1 MFLFWASLLA
11 PLSAQEPDAPAAAPP
26 TPPSLPAPADPEA
39 PVAAGPVSSGEV
51 PDPLRPWVDWVLH
64 DLPDLGSPPA
74 YDSAETRLSLWPS
87 RLELDVTAEGA
98 TFSLEVAVFSPAWL
112 VLPGSEK
119 HWPGAVAL
127 DGRAVPV
134 VAREGRPAVR
144 LPEGTG
150 TITGRFQWRELPQQI
165 QLPPEIGLLA
175 LRIGGEEQS
184 APSWDKDGTLW
195 LQRQVSQEPVDE
207 DFLSLKV
214 HSLIEDGNPL
224 WFETRI
230 EMIVAGK
237 SREETLGSVLPL
249 DWQLAQVEA
258 ALPVA
263 IDDAGQLK
271 AQLRAGRWNITLRA
285 FRTDPPERIA
295 FAEGATP
302 AVTDQALAYRARP
315 EFRQAEITGLPQ
327 IDVAQTQVP
336 EDWRSLP
343 VYRWD
348 TATAFELVERVRGP
362 GQRSEVPLSIQRS
375 LWLDDDGKALTYQDT
390 LTGAIREIRR
400 LDAAPGHELGSV
412 RSEGEPQLVTHNP
425 EGGAPGFEVRAP
437 QLEVVATGRIALGR
451 TLPATGWRS
460 DAENL
465 RATLQLP
472 PGYRVFALFGAD
484 YSRGDWLTSWT
495 LLDIFLL
502 LLFTLAVFRLRGG
515 WAGLLAF
522 VAFGLAYHEAGA
534 PHLPWLLLL
543 IPVALAGSLPSG
555 RWQRVAV
562 GVKWGAAGILILFL
576 VPFLAFQIQGAV
588 FPQLERTGSR
598 ASTVGAYVDNQRG
611 VIPAT
616 ESEVRDSL
624 SKLAMSRPGEPKA
637 RALYR
642 ASEVGDNLKA
652 DPKAIIQTG
661 PGVPAWSWR
670 TVTFG
675 WDGPVSASQEVRP
688 LLIPPV
694 LSRLLGGVRV
704 VCLVLLAGLLL
715 RPKRLR
721 KTPET
726 AEPLSGGAGAGP
738 HRGGALLALVLALLT
753 VPGSA
758 RAQFPDAGMLE
769 ELKTRLTESSDAFP
783 GAADIASA
791 SLELADETFVLQL
804 EYHAAA
810 RTAVPVPVP
819 LAALVPGGAEF
830 ESGGPAILVRREGV
844 LWTLLPD
851 EGIHRISLRGRVRDR
866 ADWEWGFALKPR
878 RISVEAPGW
887 TVSGLRPDGSAED
900 QLLFARVRREEENAA
915 AHYDRPDTRHA
926 LLVERRI
933 ELGLVWQVHTTVS
946 RLSPAGRAVALR
958 VPLLPGEKVV
968 SAGRSVEDGA
978 IDIRLAPDMQEISW
992 EGELAPSDTLVLA
1005 TREDDSWTER
1015 WRLVASPIW
1024 NVSFS
1029 GLEPIFE
1036 HPEGRLVP
1044 LWQPWPGEP
1053 ASLTVSRPEAVAGAA
1068 VTIDN
1073 AEHTLV
1079 PGRRQHASSLALSL
1093 RTSLG
1098 EDFLLTLP
1106 PNAEVTTL
1114 SHDNKNIPV
1123 RKEGDAVVVPLHPGA
1138 QSIKVEWR
1146 LPADAGGWT
1155 RVDAVSLPVEAA
1167 NVSTVIRP
1175 PEDRWLL
1182 LADGPQRGPAVQFW
1196 GILLFALLVA
1206 AVLSRVP
1213 RSPLS
1218 LLEWLLL
1225 SIGLIQVSV
1234 FLSLFVVAWLFLL
1247 RWRGSEG
1254 FQALGRAAYNV
1265 CEAVLIFLTLWAVGT
1280 FFVIAS
1286 RGLLGSPEMYIAGN
1300 GSSASYLNWFT
1311 ARSSGE
1317 LPVPGYWSVSIW
1329 WFRLA
1334 MLLWALWLAAAL
1346 VRWLRLGW
1354 KNSSLGGHFRP
1365 RPPRPVATSAV
1376 ETAAAAGSSEPGPS
1390 DGPRPEGS
1398 R

>member
-1 MFLFWASLLA
+1 M
-11 PLSAQEPDAPAAAPP
+11 
-26 TPPSLPAPADPEA
+26 
-39 PVAAGPVSSGEV
+39 
-51 PDPLRPWVDWVLH
+51 
-64 DLPDLGSPPA
+64 
-74 YDSAETRLSLWPS
+74 
-87 RLELDVTAEGA
+87 
-98 TFSLEVAVFSPAWL
+98 
-112 VLPGSEK
+112 
-119 HWPGAVAL
+119 
-127 DGRAVPV
+127 
-134 VAREGRPAVR
+134 
-144 LPEGTG
+144 
-150 TITGRFQWRELPQQI
+150 PQQI

-175 LRIGGEEQS
+175 LRIGGEVQN
-184 APSWDKDGTLW
+184 APSWDKNGTLW

-263 IDDAGQLK
+263 IDDAGRLK

-302 AVTDQALAYRARP
+302 AAADQALAYRPRP

-412 RSEGEPQLVTHNP
+412 RSGGEPQLITHNP

-437 QLEVVATGRIALGR
+437 QLEVVATGRIALER

-543 IPVALAGSLPSG
+543 IPVALAGSLPPG

-562 GVKWGAAGILILFL
+562 GVKWGAAAILILFL

-598 ASTVGAYVDNQRG
+598 ASTVGAYVDNQREAIQEIG
-611 VIPAT
+611 SDA
-616 ESEVRDSL
+616 RDLRRSR
-624 SKLAMSRPGEPKA
+624 LAMSRPDAPGAKSSSQ
-637 RALYR
+637 RY
-642 ASEVGDNLKA
+642 EVGDNLKA

-661 PGVPAWSWR
+661 PGVPAWNWR

-715 RPKRLR
+715 RPKKHR
-721 KTPET
+721 KTSDT
-726 AEPLSGGAGAGP
+726 VKPLSGGAGAGP
-738 HRGGALLALVLALLT
+738 HRGGALPALVLALLA
-753 VPGSA
+753 VSGSA

-769 ELKTRLTESSDAFP
+769 ELKTRLTKSSDAFP

-791 SLELADETFVLQL
+791 SLELTEETFVLHL

-819 LAALVPGGAEF
+819 LAALVPGGAAF
-830 ESGGPAILVRREGV
+830 EAGDPAILVRREGV

-851 EGIHRISLRGRVRDR
+851 EGIHRLSLRGRLRDR

-878 RISVEAPGW
+878 RISVEASGW
-887 TVSGLRPDGSAED
+887 TVSGLRPDGGAED
-900 QLLFARVRREEENAA
+900 QILFSRVRREEENAA
-915 AHYDRPDTRHA
+915 AQYDRPDTRHA

-933 ELGLVWQVHTTVS
+933 ELGLVWQVRTTVS
-946 RLSPAGRAVALR
+946 RLSPTGRAVALR

-968 SAGRSVEDGA
+968 SAGRSVEGGT
-978 IDIRLAPDMQEISW
+978 IDLRLAPDMREISW
-992 EGELAPSDTLVLA
+992 EGELAPSGTLALA
-1005 TREDDSWTER
+1005 TRETDTWTER
-1015 WRLVASPIW
+1015 WRLVASPVW

-1036 HPEGRLVP
+1036 HPEGQLVP
-1044 LWQPWPGEP
+1044 LWQPWPGES

-1068 VTIDN
+1068 VTIDK

-1079 PGRRQHASSLALSL
+1079 PGRRQHASSLSLSL

-1098 EDFLLTLP
+1098 EDFLITLP
-1106 PNAEVTTL
+1106 PSAEVTTL

-1123 RKEGDAVVVPLHPGA
+1123 RKEGDAVVVPLRPGA
-1138 QSIKVEWR
+1138 QGIKMEWR
-1146 LPADAGGWT
+1146 LPADAGGRT

-1167 NVSTVIRP
+1167 NVSTVIHP

-1182 LADGPQRGPAVQFW
+1182 FTDGPQRGPAVRFW

-1206 AVLSRVP
+1206 TVLSRVP

-1218 LLEWLLL
+1218 LFEWLLL

-1234 FLSLFVVAWLFLL
+1234 FLSLFVVAWLFFL

-1254 FQALGRAAYNV
+1254 FQDLGRMAYNV
-1265 CEAVLIFLTLWAVGT
+1265 CEAILIFLTLWAIGT

-1311 ARSSGE
+1311 ARSSGD

-1354 KNSSLGGHFRP
+1354 KYSSKGGHFRP
-1365 RPPRPVATSAV
+1365 RPARAKEKSATP
-1376 ETAAAAGSSEPGPS
+1376 GSPAPSSGSES
-1390 DGPRPEGS
+1390 
-1398 R
+1398 